1 MLCCSTNC
9 EKYETCGRAVGHGKT
24 LSSTSKILD
33 TVESLLYWGSVSY
46 GLDKDGNVDIKEN
59 YVCGPSGNWGMYIP
73 VSVETTKPEDL
84 SKYNITVS
92 EEENKDMDNLEVRVK
107 INSYKRK
114 NNSSTVEMD
123 FEKPLYVHSVWANDN
138 LVELEHDGHKFIV
151 TQSELEKAIR
161 ACTHNT
167 W

>member
-24 LSSTSKILD
+24 LSLTSNMCD
-33 TVESLLYWGSVSY
+33 TVEPLLYWGSGSI
-46 GLDKDGNVDIKEN
+46 GLDKDGHVEIENN

-73 VSVETTKPEDL
+73 AGDFDL
-84 SKYNITVS
+84 SEYQLTCNIKQE
-92 EEENKDMDNLEVRVK
+92 EEENKDMDNLEVSVK
-107 INSYKRK
+107 ICAYKDK
-114 NNSSTVEMD
+114 TDSTSIDMD
-123 FEKPLYVHSVWANDN
+123 FDHPLYVRSVWGHDH

-151 TQSELEKAIR
+151 LQSELEKAAR
-161 ACTHNT
+161 VCTHNS

>member
-24 LSSTSKILD
+24 LSLTSNMWDI
-33 TVESLLYWGSVSY
+33 VEPLLYWGSASY

-73 VSVETTKPEDL
+73 VGDFNL
-84 SKYNITVS
+84 SEYQLTCNMKQE
-92 EEENKDMDNLEVRVK
+92 EEENKDMDSLEVRVK
-107 INSYKRK
+107 INTYKREE
-114 NNSSTVEMD
+114 NGVLVDMD
-123 FEKPLYVHSVWANDN
+123 FDHPLYVHSVWSNDS
-138 LVELEHDGHKFIV
+138 LVELEHDGHRFIV

-161 ACTHNT
+161 ACTHNA